1 MYEKAALAA
10 PDYAGDP
17 HFVIFLC
24 LVVVFNVLVL
34 LETAFLL
41 GMGNEGSQLSSEG
54 STPLSE
60 YQSMYSYSV
69 GPRTRSS
76 APSTRAP
83 SPVEPPEPDLSHL
96 TPEEIAKIKE
106 VMDRAR
112 NMQTDD
118 QRRARQLEEEYIE
131 YATKMEREASLSE
144 LSDCSTSLCPVCN
157 KVDVVASD
165 DVSKSGPYVCADCG
179 KVTCSTCGVF
189 DNSLTSNAKEWVC
202 IVCQRRRKLIMSTGL
217 WYHGSHPESE
227 LPLERELNG
236 EPYQTDENEKGRDH
250 FQLMPPTTDVLSA
263 ESRGETRH
271 ANTGLPETAES
282 QSNGPKMDWSFD
294 SSQPTSSQSSFE
306 MIPHKPSKLK
316 GTGGVSTLSDPED
329 FSDFTFEDYDVGD
342 FGSKPVPPPTLPP
355 PPPPNQE
362 KVPSEE
368 QSPGADAPEEG
379 EGGHKLRRKH
389 RPRSLNLTR
398 SHSLTSPEDD
408 SDGGQSAES
417 SGPAAAPAKSP
428 EHLSPEEL
436 LSQTVDEPSLS
447 ESKSHSEVHALGPPD
462 MTNKTMNSPTPPRS
476 PSWREGLESPPF
488 SPKRKDSYPGKPRRG
503 SPVSPKDKRL
513 HFTYTDI
520 SPPSRQ
526 LSLDELY
533 GDGQCS
539 SKDNSF
545 FGMHMAQKP
554 SPVSPEEVRNTLLSS
569 LGEPLQFEMPTRDK
583 LQTFSAPCVQNLGS
597 SEDVSMDSAPVMDV
611 ATYAATI
618 ASSTASLTSMSVS
631 PTNLSVSSSYDSE
644 QVSPESMGSTDSSP
658 VSPGYYDNSTPE
670 DMEDVELADPSTKS
684 IDYQG
689 SKRQKARPPT
699 TDWSPVIDLSPI
711 LDVSPSVEEAEQE
724 DMLAKQLEEFERQ
737 QSLTE
742 GLDVDDDNG
751 ESGEVSDKSDKSS
764 KDSNEEESFQGLK
777 RYDIMED
784 ISRIDGSGLHEVK
797 VMEYNGSQKN
807 MDAENGNVLFESEDD
822 GDSLLLICTSV
833 AQPPLPT
840 SSSPYYSTSMG
851 QPPRYASASRSS
863 MITSLQTESDTNTEF
878 RKINNDLQDILK
890 SGAVD
895 VKPIPPPKPRRKL
908 PDPSSDMLDTH
919 YSETERTLPSISAKA
934 QEADSIDEAAKLL
947 DSSKHPVAATHILPR
962 QDSGEKRKA
971 KDLKAKPN
979 PLLIQHIETE
989 EQSVSPHY
997 KILDSPPTPE
1007 QKAVRR
1013 EFSESTSV
1021 SPSSSPDRDM
1031 YMFPSPVTPPD
1042 SDSSPPKPQSPSSPG
1057 TDEDVV
1063 GRMPV
1068 RTLSFGSNLNG
1079 IADDVKPIEVS
1090 EEISE
1095 SRASVRDKIKAFEM
1109 DNLFKDIGYLF

>member
-1 MYEKAALAA
+1 M
-10 PDYAGDP
+10 
-17 HFVIFLC
+17 
-24 LVVVFNVLVL
+24 
-34 LETAFLL
+34 
-41 GMGNEGSQLSSEG
+41 
-54 STPLSE
+54 
-60 YQSMYSYSV
+60 
-69 GPRTRSS
+69 
-76 APSTRAP
+76 
-83 SPVEPPEPDLSHL
+83 
-96 TPEEIAKIKE
+96 
-106 VMDRAR
+106 
-112 NMQTDD
+112 
-118 QRRARQLEEEYIE
+118 
-131 YATKMEREASLSE
+131 
-144 LSDCSTSLCPVCN
+144 
-157 KVDVVASD
+157 
-165 DVSKSGPYVCADCG
+165 
-179 KVTCSTCGVF
+179 
-189 DNSLTSNAKEWVC
+189 
-202 IVCQRRRKLIMSTGL
+202 
-217 WYHGSHPESE
+217 
-227 LPLERELNG
+227 
-236 EPYQTDENEKGRDH
+236 
-250 FQLMPPTTDVLSA
+250 
-263 ESRGETRH
+263 
-271 ANTGLPETAES
+271 
-282 QSNGPKMDWSFD
+282 
-294 SSQPTSSQSSFE
+294 
-306 MIPHKPSKLK
+306 
-316 GTGGVSTLSDPED
+316 SDPED
-329 FSDFTFEDYDVGD
+329 FSDFTFEDYDMGD
-342 FGSKPVPPPTLPP
+342 FGSKPSPQNAASSQDKP
-355 PPPPNQE
+355 QI
-362 KVPSEE
+362 EE
-368 QSPGADAPEEG
+368 QSPSADAPQEG
-379 EGGHKLRRKH
+379 EGGSKLRRKH

-417 SGPAAAPAKSP
+417 SDPAAVPATKSP
-428 EHLSPEEL
+428 ERHSPEIIPP
-436 LSQTVDEPSLS
+436 QTVVEPSVR
-447 ESKSHSEVHALGPPD
+447 ESKSPSELDALEPPD
-462 MTNKTMNSPTPPRS
+462 MANKTMNSPTPPRS

-539 SKDNSF
+539 SKDNSY

-554 SPVSPEEVRNTLLSS
+554 SPVSPEEVRNTLISS

-658 VSPGYYDNSTPE
+658 VSPGYYDNTTPE

-742 GLDVDDDNG
+742 GLDGDEENG
-751 ESGEVSDKSDKSS
+751 ENGEISDKSDKSS
-764 KDSNEEESFQGLK
+764 KDSNEEESYQGLK
-777 RYDIMED
+777 RYEIMED
-784 ISRIDGSGLHEVK
+784 ISRIDGTGLHEVK
-797 VMEYNGSQKN
+797 VVECNGSQKN

-822 GDSLLLICTSV
+822 GDSLLLICSSV
-833 AQPPLPT
+833 AQPALPT
-840 SSSPYYSTSMG
+840 SSSPYYSTSMT
-851 QPPRYASASRSS
+851 QPPRYASATRPTMSQ
-863 MITSLQTESDTNTEF
+863 LQQSESDTNSEF

-908 PDPSSDMLDTH
+908 PDPSFEMSDIFQPDAG
-919 YSETERTLPSISAKA
+919 RTLPPIPTKA
-934 QEADSIDEAAKLL
+934 EEVDFTEEAVKLT
-947 DSSKHPVAATHILPR
+947 DSSKYPTAAAPNLPR
-962 QDSGEKRKA
+962 QDSVEKRKA

-1057 TDEDVV
+1057 TDDDVV

-1079 IADDVKPIEVS
+1079 IADDVKSTDVCA
-1090 EEISE
+1090 EISE
-1095 SRASVRDKIKAFEM
+1095 SRASVRDKIKAFEKVILIVF
-1109 DNLFKDIGYLF
+1109 NSILKLSFW